1 MAGGSEGKPEEAEDW
16 AADSPAQEAPRAP
29 ESDERE
35 GVASADGQSA
45 SASLAPLEPGPEGT
59 DAMNGEATGESGAG
73 ASTASPED
81 LPEESPAGFVSGEAP
96 SDGALP
102 DESWEPGVDQDADRL
117 RLRAERRED
126 LNKAQEPVLEAVGG
140 LQKTLDGFLKETE
153 WCSREM
159 VKQLHQEMQEYKR
172 DFLKEAMR
180 PVLLDVILLYDSIA
194 MTLDAA
200 RAADE
205 DGDRSTVANLEVLL
219 TETEEIL
226 ARQGVERM
234 ASTPD
239 VFDAT
244 VQQAIER
251 EMTGDR
257 DADFKVAR
265 RLKGGFALQGRPLRK
280 EVVTVLRYQAP
291 PKPTPEASESAD
303 GTAPMECTEGEGRRE
318 GPEASVDTPEGE
330 VR

>member
-29 ESDERE
+29 EGNGSE
-35 GVASADGQSA
+35 GVA
-45 SASLAPLEPGPEGT
+45 PEGPEGE
-59 DAMNGEATGESGAG
+59 DGEQSGAVEGG
-73 ASTASPED
+73 ADASAA
-81 LPEESPAGFVSGEAP
+81 SAGGSQDAPVAGSVSCDAP
-96 SDGALP
+96 CDGALS
-102 DESWEPGVDQDADRL
+102 DESCEPAVDQVAERL
-117 RLRAERRED
+117 RTERRED
-126 LNKAQEPVLEAVGG
+126 LAKAQEPVLEAVGG
-140 LQKTLDGFLKETE
+140 LQKTLDDFLKETE